1 MKGLLIKD
9 IRTIMQQKSTLL
21 LMWLVGVFML
31 FTYDSY
37 AFSITYI
44 MVVTGT
50 LTMTTISYDDFNK
63 GMTFLMTLPITRSM
77 YIKSK
82 YLFMVGN
89 LILNAVAIIILSMV
103 AISVR
108 KMPVEFNEVLL
119 TTIMSICCLGL
130 FLAVILPFL
139 FKYGAEKGRVVLFI
153 MVGAVTAV
161 AFAISKVMPEANLE
175 GLLSKMDQI
184 PVPVI
189 TVIAVGIVAVLLL
202 VSMSISTSI
211 IKKKEY

>member
-189 TVIAVGIVAVLLL
+189 TVIVVGIVAVLLL

>member
-119 TTIMSICCLGL
+119 TTIMSICCLGV

-189 TVIAVGIVAVLLL
+189 TVIVVGIVAVLLL